1 MPNYREQLR
10 APAAYWGLGLL
21 SAALFAVTVW
31 AGLSVL
37 GVVAAWVIIV
47 GGCCAGLLAW
57 GHVRVEVTS
66 GALRAGR
73 AVLPLQDTGEVT
85 ALDAAQT
92 RALRGP
98 RADPAAF
105 MLTRPYLKLAVY
117 VEVTAPEVGTPYW
130 LIATRRPAELA
141 AAIQASRSVTD
152 AGGRAVA

>member
-21 SAALFAVTVW
+21 SAALFAATVW
-31 AGLSVL
+31 AGLSAPE
-37 GVVAAWVIIV
+37 VVAAWVVIV

-152 AGGRAVA
+152 ADGRAVA